1 MDFNS
6 EVVVVGMKRSKG
18 DFEGTVYNSTKFYI
32 ETNLDDRS
40 GNAWGKATAE
50 YSLGDFDLADK
61 YKHIGFPFR
70 GKAVFSQVTTG
81 KAVKL
86 ILVDLVPIAAAKAA
100 A

>member
-1 MDFNS
+1 MDFHS
-6 EVVVVGMKRSKG
+6 EVVVQGMKRSKG

-32 ETNLDDRS
+32 DTDLDDRT
-40 GNAWGKATAE
+40 GNAWGKATSE
-50 YSLGDFDLADK
+50 YSLGDFDMADK

-70 GKAVFSQVTTG
+70 AKAVFSQVTTG

-86 ILVDLVPIAAAKAA
+86 ILVDLIPVAAQKAA